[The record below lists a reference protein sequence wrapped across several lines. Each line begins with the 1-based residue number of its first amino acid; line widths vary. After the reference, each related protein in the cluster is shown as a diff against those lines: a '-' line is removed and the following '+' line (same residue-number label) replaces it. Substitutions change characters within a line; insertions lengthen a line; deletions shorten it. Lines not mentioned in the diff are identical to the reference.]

1 MMNNTGDQP
10 GSDHAALLPALR
22 RMGLIKDGQAFEMTQ
37 LTGGVSSLIVKV
49 STDTHSFCVKR
60 ALPQLKVAALWEAPV
75 NRNRGEVDWL
85 RYANRVIPGSVPQVL
100 GEDGQD
106 YVFAMAYLPA
116 DEYSVWKQQ
125 LLDGLADCQTADR
138 VAELMAWLHSAS
150 AHDQDLLTSFDHDE
164 DFVAIRLS
172 PYFLFTAQKHPE
184 CATALH
190 GLVQQSLAHKRVLIH
205 GDVSPKNILTGVNGP
220 VLLDAECACLG
231 DPAFDLAF
239 VLTHLLLK
247 CLWRPAATAAY
258 LACFDAL
265 SERYLQQVDWEPVAQ
280 LEARACAL
288 LAGMLLARVDGK
300 SPVEY
305 LTQPEQHDFIR
316 RKTIAWLQKPVTRL
330 SLMRQQWNFS

>member
-1 MMNNTGDQP
+1 MLNNADA
-10 GSDHAALLPALR
+10 DHAALLPALR
-22 RMGLIKDGQAFEMTQ
+22 RMGLLKDGQAFEISA

-49 STDTHSFCVKR
+49 STEEHSFCVKR

-75 NRNRGEVDWL
+75 SRNRGEVAWL
-85 RYANRVIPGSVPQVL
+85 RYANRIIPGSVPQVL
-100 GEDGQD
+100 GEDEQD
-106 YVFAMAYLPA
+106 CIFAMAYLP
-116 DEYSVWKQQ
+116 STQFPVWKQQ
-125 LLDGLADCQTADR
+125 LLDGVADSQTATR
-138 VAELMAWLHSAS
+138 VADLLAKVHAAS
-150 AHDQDLLTSFDHDE
+150 ARDIALLSTFDHDE

-172 PYFLFTAQKHPE
+172 PYFLHTAQKHPE
-184 CATALH
+184 CAAALH
-190 GLVQQSLAHKRVLIH
+190 ALVQQTLAHKHVLIH
-205 GDVSPKNILTGVNGP
+205 GDVSPKNILNGSNGP

-239 VLTHLLLK
+239 VLTHMLLK
-247 CLWRPAATAAY
+247 CIYRPADSAAY

-265 SERYLQQVDWEPVAQ
+265 SERYLQQVDWEPAAE

-316 RKTIAWLQKPVTRL
+316 GKTIAWLQQPVTRL
-330 SLMRQQWNFS
+330 TLMRQQWTYS

>member
-1 MMNNTGDQP
+1 MLNNADA
-10 GSDHAALLPALR
+10 DHAALLPALR
-22 RMGLIKDGQAFEMTQ
+22 RMGLLKDGQAFEISA

-49 STDTHSFCVKR
+49 STEEHSFCVKR

-75 NRNRGEVDWL
+75 SRNRGEVAWL
-85 RYANRVIPGSVPQVL
+85 RYANRIIPGSVPQVL
-100 GEDGQD
+100 GEDEQD
-106 YVFAMAYLPA
+106 CIFAMAYLP
-116 DEYSVWKQQ
+116 STQFPVWKQQ
-125 LLDGLADCQTADR
+125 LLDGVADSQTATR
-138 VAELMAWLHSAS
+138 VADLLAKVHAAS
-150 AHDQDLLTSFDHDE
+150 ARDMALLSTFDHDE

-172 PYFLFTAQKHPE
+172 PYFLHTAQKHPE
-184 CATALH
+184 CAAALH
-190 GLVQQSLAHKRVLIH
+190 ALVQQTLAHKHVLIH
-205 GDVSPKNILTGVNGP
+205 GDVSPKNILNGSNGP

-247 CLWRPAATAAY
+247 CVYRPADTAAY

-265 SERYLQQVDWEPVAQ
+265 SERYLQQVDWEPAAE

-316 RKTIAWLQKPVTRL
+316 GKTIAWLQQPVTRL
-330 SLMRQQWNFS
+330 SLMRQQWTYS